1 MARTRDRKARLEA
14 VEQGIR
20 EVTRLTLVFS
30 QQMASQLGVSTT
42 DLECLNLVAGGADV
56 TAGALAVRTGLTTGA
71 ITGAID
77 RLEHAGLVERRKDD
91 TDRRKVLV
99 VEKSATWRAH
109 PSSGLMR
116 KTVAGVLARYDDKQ
130 LAFLERALNEL
141 CEAGKTVL
149 ASMRADEKVD
159 ASTQRGG
166 AARPPPVRTRR
177 SRRA

>member
-14 VEQGIR
+14 IEQRIR

-56 TAGALAVRTGLTTGA
+56 TAGALAMKTGLTTGA

-77 RLEHAGLVERRKDD
+77 RLEQAGLVERRKDD
-91 TDRRKVLV
+91 TDRRKVIV

-116 KTVAGVLARYDDKQ
+116 KTVAGVLAHYDDEQ
-130 LAFLERALNEL
+130 LAFLGRALADL

-149 ASMRADEKVD
+149 ASMRADEKPE
-159 ASTQRGG
+159 ASASARG
-166 AARPPPVRTRR
+166 RR
-177 SRRA
+177 SRFG

>member
-14 VEQGIR
+14 VEQGDPRGNPADPRFQPADGVAARCEHDRPGVPEPCGGRRRRDGRRSRR
-20 EVTRLTLVFS
+20 EDRSHDGCHHGSDRSARTR
-30 QQMASQLGVSTT
+30 
-42 DLECLNLVAGGADV
+42 
-56 TAGALAVRTGLTTGA
+56 
-71 ITGAID
+71 
-77 RLEHAGLVERRKDD
+77 GLVERRKDD

-130 LAFLERALNEL
+130 LAFLERALSDL

-149 ASMRADEKVD
+149 ASMGADAKAEAS
-159 ASTQRGG
+159 ASTRRRG
-166 AARPPPVRTRR
+166 
-177 SRRA
+177 SRFE